1 MESINVR
8 FKDLR
13 KACNKTQED
22 MGHILG
28 LSRSGISEIESGRRS
43 VTEQHLIM
51 LKNWDEKPINIEWLR
66 TGQGEMF
73 KQLTNQE
80 ELMKYTALLLKD
92 NKSAIASAIQ
102 ALIVTYEQ
110 LDDSNK
116 DVLEKVALQY
126 IENLKKEPIARL
138 FKGCYE
144 K

>member
-1 MESINVR
+1 MDSINVR
-8 FKDLR
+8 FKELR

-116 DVLEKVALQY
+116 EVLERVALQY
-126 IENLKKEPIARL
+126 IENLKKSR
-138 FKGCYE
+138 
-144 K
+144 

>member
-22 MGHILG
+22 MGHLLG

-126 IENLKKEPIARL
+126 IENLKKSR
-138 FKGCYE
+138 
-144 K
+144 

>member
-13 KACNKTQED
+13 RACNKTQED

-126 IENLKKEPIARL
+126 IENLKKSR
-138 FKGCYE
+138 
-144 K
+144 

>member
-66 TGQGEMF
+66 PGQGEMF

-116 DVLEKVALQY
+116 EVLEKVALRY
-126 IENLKKEPIARL
+126 IENLKKSR
-138 FKGCYE
+138 
-144 K
+144 

>member
-126 IENLKKEPIARL
+126 IENL
-138 FKGCYE
+138 
-144 K
+144 

>member
-51 LKNWDEKPINIEWLR
+51 LKNWD
-66 TGQGEMF
+66 
-73 KQLTNQE
+73 
-80 ELMKYTALLLKD
+80 
-92 NKSAIASAIQ
+92 
-102 ALIVTYEQ
+102 
-110 LDDSNK
+110 
-116 DVLEKVALQY
+116 
-126 IENLKKEPIARL
+126 
-138 FKGCYE
+138 
-144 K
+144 

>member
-28 LSRSGISEIESGRRS
+28 LSRSGISEIERGRRS

-126 IENLKKEPIARL
+126 IENLKKSR
-138 FKGCYE
+138 
-144 K
+144 

>member
-1 MESINVR
+1 MNERIR
-8 FKDLR
+8 QLR
-13 KACNKTQED
+13 KELDLTMERFGKK
-22 MGHILG
+22 LG
-28 LSRSGISEIESGRRS
+28 VTRTAISNIESGNRNL
-43 VTEQHLIM
+43 TEQMI
-51 LKNWDEKPINIEWLR
+51 KSVCREFNVNEEWLR

-116 DVLEKVALQY
+116 EVLEKVALRY
-126 IENLKKEPIARL
+126 IENLKKSR
-138 FKGCYE
+138 
-144 K
+144 

>member
-116 DVLEKVALQY
+116 EVLEKVALRY
-126 IENLKKEPIARL
+126 IENLKKSR
-138 FKGCYE
+138 
-144 K
+144 

>member
-1 MESINVR
+1 MNERIR
-8 FKDLR
+8 QLR
-13 KACNKTQED
+13 KELDLTMERFGKK
-22 MGHILG
+22 LG
-28 LSRSGISEIESGRRS
+28 VTRTAISNIESGNRNL
-43 VTEQHLIM
+43 TEQMI
-51 LKNWDEKPINIEWLR
+51 KSVCREFNVNEEWLR

-92 NKSAIASAIQ
+92 NKSAVASAIQ

-126 IENLKKEPIARL
+126 IENLKKSR
-138 FKGCYE
+138 
-144 K
+144 

>member
-1 MESINVR
+1 MDSINVR
-8 FKDLR
+8 FKELR
-13 KACNKTQED
+13 KSCNKTQED

-116 DVLEKVALQY
+116 DVLEKVALKY
-126 IENLKKEPIARL
+126 IENLKKSR
-138 FKGCYE
+138 
-144 K
+144 

>member
-1 MESINVR
+1 MVSLICREFNV
-8 FKDLR
+8 
-13 KACNKTQED
+13 NE
-22 MGHILG
+22 
-28 LSRSGISEIESGRRS
+28 
-43 VTEQHLIM
+43 
-51 LKNWDEKPINIEWLR
+51 EWLR

-116 DVLEKVALQY
+116 DVLEKVALKY
-126 IENLKKEPIARL
+126 IENLKKSR
-138 FKGCYE
+138 
-144 K
+144 

>member
-1 MESINVR
+1 MNERIR
-8 FKDLR
+8 QLR
-13 KACNKTQED
+13 KELDLTMERFGKK
-22 MGHILG
+22 LG
-28 LSRSGISEIESGRRS
+28 VTRTAISNIESGNRNL
-43 VTEQHLIM
+43 TEQMI
-51 LKNWDEKPINIEWLR
+51 KSVCREFNVNEEWLR

-92 NKSAIASAIQ
+92 NKSAVASAIQ

-116 DVLEKVALQY
+116 EVLERVALQY
-126 IENLKKEPIARL
+126 IEKFKKEPIARL
-138 FKGCYE
+138 FKGYYE

>member
-126 IENLKKEPIARL
+126 IKNLKKSR
-138 FKGCYE
+138 
-144 K
+144 

>member
-1 MESINVR
+1 MEPINVR

-126 IENLKKEPIARL
+126 IENLKKSR
-138 FKGCYE
+138 
-144 K
+144 

>member
-1 MESINVR
+1 MEERI
-8 FKDLR
+8 KELR
-13 KACNKTQED
+13 LALGITQQVFA
-22 MGHILG
+22 GKLNP
-28 LSRSGISEIESGRRS
+28 SRSNIANYEAKKNSPSDGMVS
-43 VTEQHLIM
+43 LICREF
-51 LKNWDEKPINIEWLR
+51 NVNEEWLR

-116 DVLEKVALQY
+116 DVLEKVALKY
-126 IENLKKEPIARL
+126 IENLKKSR
-138 FKGCYE
+138 
-144 K
+144 

>member
-126 IENLKKEPIARL
+126 IENLKKSR
-138 FKGCYE
+138 
-144 K
+144 

>member
-126 IENLKKEPIARL
+126 IANLKKSR
-138 FKGCYE
+138 
-144 K
+144 

>member
-116 DVLEKVALQY
+116 DVLEKVALKY
-126 IENLKKEPIARL
+126 IENLKKSR
-138 FKGCYE
+138 
-144 K
+144 

>member
-1 MESINVR
+1 MESANTR
-8 FKDLR
+8 FKELR
-13 KACNKTQED
+13 KACGKTQEKW
-22 MGHILG
+22 GEILG
-28 LSRSGISEIESGRRS
+28 LTKSGVCDIERGKRN

-66 TGQGEMF
+66 TGRGEMF

-116 DVLEKVALQY
+116 EVLEKVALRY
-126 IENLKKEPIARL
+126 IENLKKSR
-138 FKGCYE
+138 
-144 K
+144 